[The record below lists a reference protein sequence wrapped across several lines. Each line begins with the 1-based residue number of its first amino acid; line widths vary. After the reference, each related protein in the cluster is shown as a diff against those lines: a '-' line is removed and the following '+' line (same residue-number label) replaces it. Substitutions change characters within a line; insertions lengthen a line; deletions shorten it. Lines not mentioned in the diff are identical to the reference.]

1 MNKNQILFCVFL
13 FMIIFYSAK
22 PCLAGGKFQYS
33 LSEKGVLTVLGEGK
47 LERVDFPREGI
58 DFHKAKRVVIGE
70 GITEIEGLYF
80 FVFRNV
86 EELTL
91 PDSLKTIGNNAFCN
105 NVSLKK
111 VTFGKNIEK
120 IGKDTFD
127 NCRQLKTVILPDSVK
142 KIGESAFSRCTRLE
156 KLVIPASLKS
166 WRKDITEQCP
176 SLKTIVN
183 RSKKTIQ
190 IDNCDGKRIWKVA
203 GKKTTSIPKGKTAKS
218 RGKQIPITYKLLGG
232 KQTGN
237 LPTSYEYGTIVRIPF
252 HVKKKGYTMAAWNF
266 RDQMEEDGGY
276 FFTSIGPAA
285 TNVVLRPLWFKY
297 SVTSPKKGCARVQV
311 SGYETYQMFDYFEI
325 RCSDRR
331 DMSDAVEAYIIGGKV
346 TKTFKGLKSGKR
358 YYFEFRCAPDA
369 DYTLERSKWMG
380 RRSIVVK

>member
-13 FMIIFYSAK
+13 FMIIFYCAK

>member
-1 MNKNQILFCVFL
+1 MNKNQILFCIVL
-13 FMIIFYSAK
+13 FMIIFYCAK

-33 LSEKGVLTVLGEGK
+33 LSEKGVLKITGKGK
-47 LERVDFPREGI
+47 LESVNFPREGI
-58 DFHKAKRVVIGE
+58 DFHEAKRVVIDE